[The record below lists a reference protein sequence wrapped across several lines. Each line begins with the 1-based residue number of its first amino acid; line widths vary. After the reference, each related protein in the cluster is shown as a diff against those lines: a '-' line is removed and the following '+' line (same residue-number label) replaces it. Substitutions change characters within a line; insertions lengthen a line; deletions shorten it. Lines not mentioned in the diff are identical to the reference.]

1 MEHAGSVGILLAVTL
16 LAWLSSRRL
25 DVVGIAAGLCLL
37 AGSLIELGFGT
48 ASLLLATGAMLL
60 LAASIVAAARGGVF
74 RLERKRELKIW
85 RLAARPFA
93 LLFIPLDLLWG
104 RRVLLVVAGL
114 VCLVFIALDIFRYF
128 SRHRLAAM
136 YKKNEERRFS
146 SMTYF
151 LLGLFLG
158 FLVFPGGL
166 PYLPLAFTTMGD
178 LSGKLGGIRF
188 GASPLHDDKTLQG
201 TLGFLA
207 GSLFAGWLLHQLLDL
222 PVVFVLAG
230 APFAAVVELFSSR
243 LDDNFSV
250 LLLTGGFLAAL
261 RYFFAA

>member
-1 MEHAGSVGILLAVTL
+1 MEHAGSVGILLVVTL
-16 LAWLSSRRL
+16 FAWLSSRRL
-25 DVVGIAAGLCLL
+25 DVAGFAAGLCLL

-48 ASLLLATGAMLL
+48 ASLLLATGAVLV
-60 LAASIVAAARGGVF
+60 LAASIVAAACGGVF

-104 RRVLLVVAGL
+104 RPGAAGRGGP
-114 VCLVFIALDIFRYF
+114 VCLAFIALDVFRYV
-128 SRHRLAAM
+128 SRRRLAAM
-136 YKKNEERRFS
+136 YKISEARRFS

-166 PYLPLAFTTMGD
+166 PYLPLAF
-178 LSGKLGGIRF
+178 
-188 GASPLHDDKTLQG
+188 
-201 TLGFLA
+201 LA
-207 GSLFAGWLLHQLLDL
+207 GSLFAGWLLHRLLDL

-261 RYFFAA
+261 RYFFGA